1 MMMRPCFCIPAVY
14 RRPPRRGLFGEVMT
28 GLVTEH
34 FKFVGAHEWSIPIF
48 LFRYHA
54 DVEKYL
60 FDLARDPARVRAV
73 FGRFGSDFL
82 GVSLDSDGAVIRLI
96 VGEAKWRETLNSS
109 TVSNLM
115 LGDWK
120 RNRNTGERVRKGGVW
135 FEINRDLPVPHGV
148 RQLQRLLFEC
158 DRDGHAAAIVSL
170 DKALALRNPVPIPR
184 TNLIMIAGDGAA
196 TREPRTALIGW
207 EETPEEYTS
216 SNDLQVVELIR
227 YRRDASKREAR
238 SQRGKPPSD

>member
-1 MMMRPCFCIPAVY
+1 
-14 RRPPRRGLFGEVMT
+14 MT

-120 RNRNTGERVRKGGVW
+120 RNRNTGE
-135 FEINRDLPVPHGV
+135 
-148 RQLQRLLFEC
+148 
-158 DRDGHAAAIVSL
+158 S
-170 DKALALRNPVPIPR
+170 
-184 TNLIMIAGDGAA
+184 
-196 TREPRTALIGW
+196 
-207 EETPEEYTS
+207 
-216 SNDLQVVELIR
+216 
-227 YRRDASKREAR
+227 
-238 SQRGKPPSD
+238 